1 MRNIFSAT
9 LALALLSLTGI
20 ASAQYDRS
28 RDQRDDRYNRDRYDR
43 NSNNRDSYDRNSY
56 DRNYN
61 DRDSYDRR
69 GSSAEQ
75 QRNSVWRELF
85 ARQEDERR
93 EFYRCTPYRQGS
105 REYCRALDRIV
116 QRQER
121 ERSEMRDRMTRDN
134 RSYRDR

>member
-1 MRNIFSAT
+1 MRNIFTAT
-9 LALALLSLTGI
+9 IALALFSLTGI
-20 ASAQYDRS
+20 ASAQSDRS
-28 RDQRDDRYNRDRYDR
+28 RDHRDDRYNRDRYER
-43 NSNNRDSYDRNSY
+43 NSNDRNYYDRDSY
-56 DRNYN
+56 

-75 QRNSVWRELF
+75 QRNAVWRDLF

-121 ERSEMRDRMTRDN
+121 ERAEMRDRLSRDN